1 MQFLGHCW
9 KKYEEI
15 ITNFSLFW
23 CHFLLTVIV
32 QCTAW
37 GGWQSWQQ
45 QSRSMSQRKIRVTT
59 RTANFRPRGWTLHCH
74 FVDLN
79 PLQFSKPTWCLSLSI
94 AHGVYIVFSMKPVL
108 FLTFQM
114 IIMSENSV
122 SLVWFFKKNGTN
134 GSV

>member
-1 MQFLGHCW
+1 MV
-9 KKYEEI
+9 
-15 ITNFSLFW
+15 S
-23 CHFLLTVIV
+23 
-32 QCTAW
+32 
-37 GGWQSWQQ
+37 
-45 QSRSMSQRKIRVTT
+45 
-59 RTANFRPRGWTLHCH
+59 
-74 FVDLN
+74 
-79 PLQFSKPTWCLSLSI
+79 LSLSI